1 MTIPAHEAQ
10 EMEAIFFDMNGTL
23 RRREAHEP
31 TQRAATMR
39 LLELLGKENASDAFW
54 DEMILRD
61 KSYSQWA
68 QENLVQL
75 SEEEIWTRWMLP
87 EDTIERIEPIAAKL
101 MQAWSGRKGRLL
113 PKPGAKETL
122 VELKQR
128 GYRLGVISNSMSS
141 LDIPQS
147 LDAYGWKDLF
157 EVVVLSSV
165 VKCRKPAPA
174 IFWEAT
180 HLLNVDPVH
189 CAYLGNRISKD
200 IVGCKG
206 AGFALGIILEP
217 PEGPRADEQAQTI
230 QPDAIIHS
238 LNELLD
244 LFPTRV

>member
-10 EMEAIFFDMNGTL
+10 ELEAVFFDMNGTL
-23 RRREAHEP
+23 RRREPQP

-54 DEMILRD
+54 DEMVLRD

-75 SEEEIWTRWMLP
+75 SEKEIWTRWMLP
-87 EDTIERIEPIAAKL
+87 EDTVERIEPVAAEL

-165 VKCRKPAPA
+165 VKCRKPAPE

-200 IVGCKG
+200 IVGCKR

-244 LFPTRV
+244 FFPTRV